1 MHAAGMTP
9 SMGAI
14 LDAHLRD
21 SLTATRDL
29 GEHVLAAAHPCIP
42 PWSVTGKVRA
52 NVAAFALRCVH
63 GQVHYGAG
71 SDPKTTAE
79 CTT

>member
-1 MHAAGMTP
+1 MQAAGMAP

-29 GEHVLAAAHPCIP
+29 GEHVLAAAHPCVL
-42 PWSVTGKVRA
+42 PWSATGQVRA
-52 NVAAFALRCVH
+52 NAAAFALRCVH
-63 GQVHYGAG
+63 VQVHHGAG